1 MISERDARGIL
12 ILMKVED
19 KLTNG
24 ITTRNPH
31 KRAQQ
36 ATWRVKEE
44 HVHDDSCGMEDRE
57 RAKDWSCRVWNGN
70 IRDWGWKLGRICKNI
85 MFTDTETS
93 KESNAYQNVE
103 GVEYTFPKRVLQV
116 HCG

>member
-1 MISERDARGIL
+1 
-12 ILMKVED
+12 
-19 KLTNG
+19 
-24 ITTRNPH
+24 
-31 KRAQQ
+31 
-36 ATWRVKEE
+36 
-44 HVHDDSCGMEDRE
+44 
-57 RAKDWSCRVWNGN
+57 
-70 IRDWGWKLGRICKNI
+70 